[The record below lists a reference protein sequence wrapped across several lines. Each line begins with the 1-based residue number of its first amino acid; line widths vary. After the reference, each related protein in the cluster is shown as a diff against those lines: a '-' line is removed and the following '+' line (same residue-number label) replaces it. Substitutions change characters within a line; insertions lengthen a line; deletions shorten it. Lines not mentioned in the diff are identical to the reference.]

1 MVRRSLLPLSPARSL
16 NPKQQRFVVEY
27 VRDLNAT
34 AAARRA
40 GYVGNTCDKGNRL
53 VHSLAVAEEIQRH
66 LDAKA
71 EAARLDA
78 VKVLD
83 HAIKMLSADIADIM
97 DDRGA
102 YKPISSWP
110 LIWRQMLSACD
121 VTTVRDAKGGEVG
134 AVTRTKFADRVKV
147 LELIG
152 RHINVKAF
160 VSPQDEQSKYG
171 STTNNVFINVSRM
184 PTDQLE
190 QMRKWLSAAAETRVI
205 DVEAAHGAP

>member
-1 MVRRSLLPLSPARSL
+1 MVRRLPVPPPVRPL
-16 NPKQQRFVVEY
+16 NVKQQRFVIEY

-40 GYVGNTCDKGNRL
+40 GYTGSTRGSEL
-53 VHSLAVAEEIQRH
+53 VHSPRVAEEIQRH

-83 HAIKMLSADIADIM
+83 HAVKMLSADIADIM
-97 DDRGA
+97 TDKGA
-102 YKPISSWP
+102 YKPISEWP

-121 VTTVRDAKGGEVG
+121 VTTVRNAKGDEIG

-160 VSPQDEQSKYG
+160 VSPQDEQAKNG
-171 STTNNVFINVSRM
+171 NTTNNVFINVSRM
-184 PTDQLE
+184 PTEQLE
-190 QMRKWLSAAAETRVI
+190 QMRKWLSAAAETRTI
-205 DVEAAHGAP
+205 DIEAARGAQ